1 MKKFITIC
9 ALAAMT
15 VSAMAAPKT
24 YGLFSPDGKITVS
37 VETGEKLTY
46 TLYHGK
52 DLIIDKSEIQMV
64 LADGT
69 VYGGAQKKNP
79 KVSIKGVDQKHV
91 PVLYKKSEIVDRYNE
106 MTLKYKDYSVVFR
119 AYDEG
124 VAYRFISH
132 ATAPFKVKDEL
143 AEFNFAQ
150 EWNCWVPYVN
160 SRRKTD
166 VGRFWS
172 SFENT
177 YNYLPVSKWDSK
189 ELVFLPFMVDGPNG
203 KKIVITEADLMNY
216 PGMLLCNTDGD
227 ARIENIYA
235 PVPKTVKQGGHNE
248 LQMVVQEYEDYIAKF
263 DTGCSF
269 PWRIITISENDAQM
283 MDNDMV
289 WNLATPADPAKDWS
303 WVKPGKVAWDWWNDW
318 NLYGVD
324 FRAGINNDTYKY
336 YIDFASKNGIEYVIL
351 DEGWAVNK
359 KADLFQVIPEIDL
372 QMLADYAAER
382 NVGLILWAGYW
393 AFDRDMEKVCEHYS
407 KMGIKGFKVDFM
419 DRDDQYMVDFHR
431 RAAEMCAK
439 YNMMVDFHGTYKPTG
454 LHRTY
459 PNVVNYEGVHGLE
472 QMKWDTPETDQVTYD
487 VTIPFIRMVA
497 GPFDYTQGAMRN
509 ATKKNYRPVNTEAMS
524 QGTRC
529 RQLAEFVVFDSPFSM
544 LCDSPSNYMSE
555 PECTRYIAEIPE
567 IWDETKALDGKVG
580 DYVVIARRSGD
591 TWYVGAMTDWDARD
605 LEVDL
610 SFLPEGNYQMEI
622 FKDGVNADR
631 AARDYKRTVEA
642 FTPGKVNLHM
652 APGGGWVAII
662 TKK

>member
-46 TLYHGK
+46 TLYHGE

-263 DTGCSF
+263 DSGCSF

-382 NVGLILWAGYW
+382 NVGLILWASSW

-407 KMGIKGFKVDFM
+407 KLGIKGFKVDCM
-419 DRDDQYMVDFHR
+419 DRDDQ
-431 RAAEMCAK
+431 
-439 YNMMVDFHGTYKPTG
+439 
-454 LHRTY
+454 
-459 PNVVNYEGVHGLE
+459 
-472 QMKWDTPETDQVTYD
+472 
-487 VTIPFIRMVA
+487 
-497 GPFDYTQGAMRN
+497 
-509 ATKKNYRPVNTEAMS
+509 
-524 QGTRC
+524 
-529 RQLAEFVVFDSPFSM
+529 
-544 LCDSPSNYMSE
+544 
-555 PECTRYIAEIPE
+555 
-567 IWDETKALDGKVG
+567 
-580 DYVVIARRSGD
+580 
-591 TWYVGAMTDWDARD
+591 
-605 LEVDL
+605 
-610 SFLPEGNYQMEI
+610 
-622 FKDGVNADR
+622 
-631 AARDYKRTVEA
+631 
-642 FTPGKVNLHM
+642 
-652 APGGGWVAII
+652 
-662 TKK
+662 